1 MLNPKLRSRD
11 RRRSVFAPFEP
22 LEGRQMFSAPSFDTY
37 LLGPNPNLTAFAST
51 ADSQGNVLILGSFT
65 GNVDFNPRASRTFIL
80 NGGNNASAPGAFVA
94 KFSAKG
100 DLYWVLPFVADSNL
114 GTTTPDLE
122 GIALDSSDNI
132 FLTGTIDSTI
142 DADPG
147 RKAKLRS
154 PTSGDDAILL
164 KFQSDRT
171 FLGATTTTLNGDAA
185 DTVNQVKVDAAGNA
199 YIGGTYDSSDTG
211 DTLGFVAKFNAHTLS
226 FAWWNNI
233 ADQNGVVLGLDRHGL
248 PALAAQS
255 ATSAEM
261 VLNRFSAAGRFVSR
275 QALTSSSPNAI
286 DGEITPVSLDFDAS
300 NNALIAGNLVG
311 FTDADPSQRALV
323 LGPKLETDVSSNI
336 FLTKYTPKGTL
347 IFGKLIGSTG
357 NDVTGGASIDP
368 KTGDIY
374 LGGSFDNAVDF
385 DPSKSGV
392 FVMDTGDQSDTPDS
406 LSDLFVLKLTGSG
419 VFINAQQLGA
429 PDTRDTV
436 VCMALGPSG
445 RVYVVGDSV
454 FDSGDAIALLDT
466 IR

>member
-1 MLNPKLRSRD
+1 
-11 RRRSVFAPFEP
+11 
-22 LEGRQMFSAPSFDTY
+22 MFSAPSFDTY
-37 LLGPNPNLTAFAST
+37 LIGPNQNLTPFASV

-80 NGGNNASAPGAFVA
+80 NGGNDTGAPGAFVA

-132 FLTGTIDSTI
+132 FLTGTIDGTI

-154 PTSGDDAILL
+154 PTNGFDAILL
-164 KFQSDRT
+164 KFKSDRT
-171 FLGATTTTLNGDAA
+171 FLGATTATLGDADA
-185 DTVNQVKVDAAGNA
+185 DTVNQIKVDSAGNA

-211 DTLGFVAKFNAHTLS
+211 DALGFVAKFNAHTLT

-233 ADQNGVVLGLDRHGL
+233 ADQNGVTLGLDRSQL
-248 PALAAQS
+248 PVLAAQS
-255 ATSAEM
+255 GTSAQM
-261 VLNRFSAAGRFVSR
+261 VLNRFSATGRFMSR
-275 QALTSSSPNAI
+275 QALTTSAPNGS
-286 DGEITPVSLDFDAS
+286 GEITPVSLAFDS
-300 NNALIAGNLVG
+300 KNNPLIAGNLIG
-311 FTDADPSQRALV
+311 YSDFDPSQRALI
-323 LGPKLETDVSSNI
+323 LGPKATDDVSSNI
-336 FLTKYTPKGTL
+336 FLAKYTSKGEL
-347 IFGKLIGSTG
+347 IFGKAIGNTG

-374 LGGSFDNAVDF
+374 LGGSFDYDVDF

-392 FVMDTGDQSDTPDS
+392 FVMDTGDRSAAPDA

-419 VFINAQQLGA
+419 AFVNAAQLEA
-429 PDTRDTV
+429 NDTRDTV
-436 VCMALGPSG
+436 TSMALGPSG